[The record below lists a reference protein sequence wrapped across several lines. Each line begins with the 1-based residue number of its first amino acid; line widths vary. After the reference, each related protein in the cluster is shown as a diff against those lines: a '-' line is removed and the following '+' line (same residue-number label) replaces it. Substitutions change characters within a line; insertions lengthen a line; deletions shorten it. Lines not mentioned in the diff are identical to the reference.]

1 MLLTIKTPYTCMEFQ
16 VTSMQARQLI
26 DEAYQM
32 AVSTLN
38 EEDSNNPL
46 FCPPFDLPDVSEFDE
61 APDNSEFVIGPAAS
75 KNIEDLPAVEDLFQ
89 QDVPFSSEIEYP
101 DPLSEDPAPVEPI
114 SDPDS
119 LTYPLSDV
127 LKKFQPETAKEKA
140 PAASEEGIE
149 AATKSDLKKVFLKC
163 TCGRAYKYMTNIE
176 EEQFSFPCYGCKKE
190 IQLFRGKDAYYT
202 AGRDDTAE

>member
-61 APDNSEFVIGPAAS
+61 AQTIQNSLSVRQRVKTLKIY
-75 KNIEDLPAVEDLFQ
+75 Q
-89 QDVPFSSEIEYP
+89 Q
-101 DPLSEDPAPVEPI
+101 
-114 SDPDS
+114 
-119 LTYPLSDV
+119 
-127 LKKFQPETAKEKA
+127 
-140 PAASEEGIE
+140 
-149 AATKSDLKKVFLKC
+149 
-163 TCGRAYKYMTNIE
+163 
-176 EEQFSFPCYGCKKE
+176 
-190 IQLFRGKDAYYT
+190 
-202 AGRDDTAE
+202 

>member
-75 KNIEDLPAVEDLFQ
+75 KNIEALPAVEDLF
-89 QDVPFSSEIEYP
+89 
-101 DPLSEDPAPVEPI
+101 PA
-114 SDPDS
+114 
-119 LTYPLSDV
+119 
-127 LKKFQPETAKEKA
+127 
-140 PAASEEGIE
+140 G
-149 AATKSDLKKVFLKC
+149 C
-163 TCGRAYKYMTNIE
+163 T
-176 EEQFSFPCYGCKKE
+176 F
-190 IQLFRGKDAYYT
+190 
-202 AGRDDTAE
+202 

>member
-89 QDVPFSSEIEYP
+89 QDHARPRGGVIPHRIEKIPVTHPEDILEEPGADPRVPE
-101 DPLSEDPAPVEPI
+101 VRC
-114 SDPDS
+114 
-119 LTYPLSDV
+119 
-127 LKKFQPETAKEKA
+127 
-140 PAASEEGIE
+140 
-149 AATKSDLKKVFLKC
+149 VFFH
-163 TCGRAYKYMTNIE
+163 AV
-176 EEQFSFPCYGCKKE
+176 
-190 IQLFRGKDAYYT
+190 
-202 AGRDDTAE
+202 

>member
-1 MLLTIKTPYTCMEFQ
+1 MYL
-16 VTSMQARQLI
+16 
-26 DEAYQM
+26 
-32 AVSTLN
+32 
-38 EEDSNNPL
+38 
-46 FCPPFDLPDVSEFDE
+46 
-61 APDNSEFVIGPAAS
+61 
-75 KNIEDLPAVEDLFQ
+75 
-89 QDVPFSSEIEYP
+89 FSSEIEYP

-149 AATKSDLKKVFLKC
+149 AATKSDEDTKTAPVFYKGMLLIRCPKCGNTWGACYHEAIKQYHCKCGNAIPLKDLKKVFLKC

>member
-16 VTSMQARQLI
+16 VTSIQARQLI

-38 EEDSNNPL
+38 EEDSNNPF

-89 QDVPFSSEIEYP
+89 QDVPFSSEIENCASHSRYF
-101 DPLSEDPAPVEPI
+101 
-114 SDPDS
+114 S
-119 LTYPLSDV
+119 L
-127 LKKFQPETAKEKA
+127 Q
-140 PAASEEGIE
+140 I
-149 AATKSDLKKVFLKC
+149 KSQ
-163 TCGRAYKYMTNIE
+163 Y
-176 EEQFSFPCYGCKKE
+176 
-190 IQLFRGKDAYYT
+190 
-202 AGRDDTAE
+202 

>member
-75 KNIEDLPAVEDLFQ
+75 KNIEALPAVEDLFQ

-140 PAASEEGIE
+140 PAA
-149 AATKSDLKKVFLKC
+149 
-163 TCGRAYKYMTNIE
+163 YKYMTNIE
-176 EEQFSFPCYGCKKE
+176 EEQFRFPCYGCKKE
-190 IQLFRGKDAYYT
+190 IQLFRDKDAYYT
-202 AGRDDTAE
+202 AGREDTAE

>member
-89 QDVPFSSEIEYP
+89 QDSSLLLTITALSLDITFSFTLILILATHWRTWVLHQSQTSLYSIALACQRHSMDRVSVPMWGTF
-101 DPLSEDPAPVEPI
+101 LSEPLLIVALVGRYPANKLIRRIPI
-114 SDPDS
+114 HH
-119 LTYPLSDV
+119 
-127 LKKFQPETAKEKA
+127 
-140 PAASEEGIE
+140 
-149 AATKSDLKKVFLKC
+149 
-163 TCGRAYKYMTNIE
+163 R
-176 EEQFSFPCYGCKKE
+176 
-190 IQLFRGKDAYYT
+190 
-202 AGRDDTAE
+202 